1 MAEGTTST
9 KKAVTT
15 ENLAALKDVLATK
28 SHVTAQ
34 IEQAQLGGG
43 VEFATDE
50 EVLAL
55 FQETTPAD
63 TPVE

>member
-34 IEQAQLGGG
+34 LGGG